1 MKGATKES
9 PVDRGEVELDGS
21 CQVCGAVGRV
31 IAVPGAPAPN
41 EFCARCAI
49 EYGESAV
56 GEAAPEDDV
65 Q

>member
-1 MKGATKES
+1 MKEPTKRS
-9 PVDRGEVELDGS
+9 AADTGQVELEGS
-21 CQVCGAVGRV
+21 CQVCGTEGRV

-56 GEAAPEDDV
+56 GEEGVEDEL

>member
-1 MKGATKES
+1 MKEPTKLS
-9 PVDRGEVELDGS
+9 AADRGEVEVQGT
-21 CQVCGAVGRV
+21 CQVCGVSGRV

-56 GEAAPEDDV
+56 GEAGVEDDL